1 MANVFFMN
9 NADTMGDNEL
19 KPIAVEVN
27 TIYMMSL
34 AMDLIIRDIEWR
46 MSKNRDSFRKDKKQ
60 LFTRFMQA
68 VKTACILQEDMT
80 QDIYN
85 EDEKHGYRNVQIWQE
100 EANELA
106 RLMLMYADRSAD
118 QDVVDKIFSFIRE
131 QPAEGIVDEKMLD
144 NFRLRKL

>member
-1 MANVFFMN
+1 M
-9 NADTMGDNEL
+9 DEKEL
-19 KPIAVEVN
+19 KPVAVEVN

-34 AMDLIIRDIEWR
+34 AMDLLLRDIERR
-46 MSKNRDSFRKDKKQ
+46 MSKYRECFRRDKKQ
-60 LFTRFMQA
+60 IFTRYMQA
-68 VKTACILQEDMT
+68 VKTSCILQEDLT

-85 EDEKHGYRNVQIWQE
+85 EDEKYGYRNVQIWQE

-106 RLMLMYADRSAD
+106 RLMLLFADRSAD

>member
-1 MANVFFMN
+1 MQEKGLNQ
-9 NADTMGDNEL
+9 
-19 KPIAVEVN
+19 IAVLVN

-46 MSKNRDSFRKDKKQ
+46 MSKNRECLRKDKKQ

-85 EDEKHGYRNVQIWQE
+85 EDKKHGYRNVQIWQE

-106 RLMLMYADRSAD
+106 RLMLLFADRSAD

>member
-1 MANVFFMN
+1 M
-9 NADTMGDNEL
+9 DEKEL
-19 KPIAVEVN
+19 KPVAVEVN

-46 MSKNRDSFRKDKKQ
+46 MRKNRDSFRKDKKQ

-80 QDIYN
+80 QDIYR
-85 EDEKHGYRNVQIWQE
+85 EDEKHDYRNVQIWQE

-106 RLMLMYADRSAD
+106 RLMLLFADRSAD

-131 QPAEGIVDEKMLD
+131 QPAEGIVDEKMLES
-144 NFRLRKL
+144 FYLKKP